1 MKIRLRRIRKL
12 AGGLCPLLALCLIV
26 ALAVPAVA
34 DVPPSLPRDH
44 SFWGSVT
51 IGETPAEP
59 GTVVTA
65 TIAGVD
71 DEWTSTVVDIEGY
84 DGYYGLND
92 PPDYPDNLLEVP
104 ADDPA
109 TPGIKEGGVEGDTV
123 EFRVLGELAGEAPF
137 VPDGTTRLDLQVTI
151 TYTLTVNIVG
161 NGSVT
166 KNPDQA
172 TYTSGD
178 VVQLTAVPDT
188 GWSFDGWSGDL
199 TGTTSPDSITMD
211 GNKTVTATFAP
222 IPYTLT
228 VDIIGN
234 GSVTKNPDQA
244 TYTYGDVVQLTAVPD
259 TGWSFEGWSDDL
271 TGTTNPDSI
280 TMDGNKT
287 VTATFALIGLP
298 CELTVNANPPEG
310 GEVTGAGTYTCGA
323 DAPIV
328 ATPNSCYEFVNW
340 SGAGITDPNLASTTV
355 LVDEN
360 KTVTA
365 NFALLE
371 YNLTVASTDGGSV
384 TDPGE
389 GVFTYDCGVVVDL
402 VAEAEP
408 DYHFVNWTGDVGTVA
423 NVNVATTTITI
434 NDNYGISANFEPVEP
449 KTLTVNSTDGG
460 SVTSPGEDTFTY
472 LGGTVV
478 PLVADPDPC
487 ANFIGWTGDAAAV
500 AAVDNVTA
508 ASTFITMNGDY
519 TITANFVPP
528 EVLKTVTL
536 NDGWNTFSTPLTLN
550 QCTNTWSKLVE
561 ENNLTGLYM
570 IYRFDVS
577 TGYWALITGGD
588 PVRPLEGYYV
598 NMTTEGET
606 VSIIPDR
613 EPPLIP
619 PSAELS
625 NGLNFIGTP
634 SLEDLDAVT
643 ALLDIYEAAGGY
655 SKVIN
660 PDENDPWTS
669 NIYSRDIPPVPI
681 MVACKAY
688 WVVMPNP
695 GAVLVGV
702 LPPPL

>member
-1 MKIRLRRIRKL
+1 M
-12 AGGLCPLLALCLIV
+12 
-26 ALAVPAVA
+26 
-34 DVPPSLPRDH
+34 
-44 SFWGSVT
+44 
-51 IGETPAEP
+51 
-59 GTVVTA
+59 
-65 TIAGVD
+65 
-71 DEWTSTVVDIEGY
+71 
-84 DGYYGLND
+84 
-92 PPDYPDNLLEVP
+92 
-104 ADDPA
+104 
-109 TPGIKEGGVEGDTV
+109 
-123 EFRVLGELAGEAPF
+123 
-137 VPDGTTRLDLQVTI
+137 
-151 TYTLTVNIVG
+151 
-161 NGSVT
+161 
-166 KNPDQA
+166 
-172 TYTSGD
+172 
-178 VVQLTAVPDT
+178 
-188 GWSFDGWSGDL
+188 
-199 TGTTSPDSITMD
+199 
-211 GNKTVTATFAP
+211 
-222 IPYTLT
+222 
-228 VDIIGN
+228 
-234 GSVTKNPDQA
+234 
-244 TYTYGDVVQLTAVPD
+244 
-259 TGWSFEGWSDDL
+259 
-271 TGTTNPDSI
+271 
-280 TMDGNKT
+280 
-287 VTATFALIGLP
+287 
-298 CELTVNANPPEG
+298 
-310 GEVTGAGTYTCGA
+310 
-323 DAPIV
+323 
-328 ATPNSCYEFVNW
+328 
-340 SGAGITDPNLASTTV
+340 
-355 LVDEN
+355 
-360 KTVTA
+360 
-365 NFALLE
+365 
-371 YNLTVASTDGGSV
+371 
-384 TDPGE
+384 
-389 GVFTYDCGVVVDL
+389 
-402 VAEAEP
+402 
-408 DYHFVNWTGDVGTVA
+408 GTVA